1 MGEGDLQ
8 LKSEDVSEP
17 GLFDVKANHSSV
29 AARKRLQGF
38 FCCWYFC
45 LFDIVTILELQYMW
59 SDLFLKYIWNDEE
72 F

>member
-1 MGEGDLQ
+1 MSEVLCCIFVTGMGEGDLQ

-38 FCCWYFC
+38 FCC
-45 LFDIVTILELQYMW
+45 
-59 SDLFLKYIWNDEE
+59 
-72 F
+72 